1 MKVPTIGPRIIKT
14 GIAVTIT
21 MFLCRLLELEPAF
34 FGAVAAV
41 INMQPSIF
49 MTLTSAKNQFLIH
62 FYGVSTAIV
71 FGYLM
76 GGNPLSMG
84 IITIIIIVLY
94 RQVGLQSGISTGVV
108 AGVFIL
114 SSGSDQFLPHAL
126 TRTGVIFTGLI
137 TAMVIN
143 VFLWPPRYNRQ
154 FRDKL
159 MESNQET
166 VRYFRQAIADYAK
179 LQNDPPDLNLEQK
192 KRVHGLKDEVRT
204 LAGFFKKEGE
214 LLAPAAASQGDWYS
228 QAKRFVDYNES
239 LIDKPDRI
247 YELLPGRYERRMSL
261 ASPPISDEFQ
271 AIMDLLTRGG
281 MTVDRVNSKLR
292 GAVMYGAPVEAE
304 EINESYWEH
313 LTETIERWHPTT
325 ETSYY
330 IHAMIEISVMA
341 NEIKSAAREGKKLLT
356 EVMAGNREESAPDV
370 E

>member
-1 MKVPTIGPRIIKT
+1 MKFPTIGPRIIKT

-21 MFLCRLLELEPAF
+21 MFICRSLDLEPAF

-71 FGYLM
+71 LGYIM
-76 GGNPLSMG
+76 GGHPLSMG

-94 RQVGLQSGISTGVV
+94 RQVGLQNGISTGVV

-114 SSGSDQFLPHAL
+114 SSSADQFLPHAF
-126 TRTGVIFTGLI
+126 TRTAVIFTGLI
-137 TAMVIN
+137 TAMVVN
-143 VFLWPPRYNRQ
+143 VYLWPPRYNRQ
-154 FRDKL
+154 FRDKI

-166 VRYFRQAIADYAK
+166 VKYFRQAIADYAK

-192 KRVHGLKDEVRT
+192 KLVHKLKDDVRT
-204 LAGFFKKEGE
+204 LAGFFKKEGD

-239 LIDKPDRI
+239 LIDKADRI
-247 YELLPGRYERRMSL
+247 YQLLPGRHERRMRL
-261 ASPPISDEFQ
+261 ASPPISPEFQ

-281 MTVDRVNSKLR
+281 LTVDRVNSKLR
-292 GAVMYGAPVEAE
+292 GTIIYGAEVKPE
-304 EINESYWEH
+304 EINESYWEQ
-313 LTETIERWHPTT
+313 LTETIEFWHPTT

-341 NEIKSAAREGKKLLT
+341 NEIKSAAREGKKLLA
-356 EVMAGNREESAPDV
+356 EIVSQSQDDSAPGV

>member
-1 MKVPTIGPRIIKT
+1 MKILSIGPRIIKT

-21 MFLCRLLELEPAF
+21 MFICRLLNLEPAF

-71 FGYLM
+71 LGYLI
-76 GGNPLSMG
+76 GGHPLSMG
-84 IITIIIIVLY
+84 LITIIIIVLY
-94 RQVGLQSGISTGVV
+94 RQVGLQTGISTGVV

-114 SSGSDQFLPHAL
+114 SSSADQFLSHAL
-126 TRTGVIFTGLI
+126 TRTAVIFTGLI

-154 FRDKL
+154 FRDKI
-159 MESNQET
+159 MASNQET
-166 VRYFRQAIADYAK
+166 VKYFRQAIADYAK

-192 KRVHGLKDEVRT
+192 RLVHGLKEEVRV

-214 LLAPAAASQGDWYS
+214 LLAPAAASQGDWYN

-239 LIDKPDRI
+239 LIEKADRI
-247 YELLPGRYERRMSL
+247 YELLPGRYERRMRL
-261 ASPPISDEFQ
+261 ESPPISAEFQ

-292 GAVMYGAPVEAE
+292 GSVIYGAAVQTE
-304 EINESYWEH
+304 EINEAYWEN
-313 LTETIERWHPTT
+313 LTEVIECWHPTT

-341 NEIKSAAREGKKLLT
+341 NEIKSAAREGKKLLV
-356 EVMAGNREESAPDV
+356 EVRAQSVSTPAGEK
-370 E
+370 